1 MPYGVFIKS
10 KRSKH
15 YDVQYIRPRKSEARA
30 IAGRARALI
39 RDKVGAYALGE
50 RVVVRKVS
58 KNYKPRRKK

>member
-1 MPYGVFIKS
+1 MPYGVFIKP

-15 YDVQYIRPRKSEARA
+15 YDIQYTRPRKSEARA

-39 RDKVGAYALGE
+39 RDKVGVYALGG

-58 KNYKPRRKK
+58 KNYKPRKRK